1 LKNAIAVVATL
12 AFIGLIQIES
22 ASGQALDN
30 MEPAEIA
37 KALPQSEIIR
47 GKALLAS
54 ESDSDGTPIAT
65 GVESESGR
73 LIEEVNGSESVQK
86 LGDKSEPAK
95 VQEESSVSAERVG
108 EWDPWRPF
116 NEKTFWF
123 NRQFDRFLMKP
134 LAVVY
139 NAVLPGPVRQGISNS
154 LDNLDV
160 ARRFVHNVLQQDFA
174 GAGREISR
182 FVINSTAGVAGIFDV
197 ADMAFGIQ
205 ESNRDAGQT
214 LGFYGIPNGPYLV
227 LPFLPPFTVR
237 DFIGYVADEWL
248 YPLGYFVPLGAIIG
262 LNVADE
268 IGERAANI
276 DLYLGVED
284 KNPDLYGYVRSAYF
298 QRRAFDPSIK

>member
-1 LKNAIAVVATL
+1 MKKTVWVTISLALICLLRTEPVRGQTLKDMEQAEVAKTIFPSQV
-12 AFIGLIQIES
+12 A
-22 ASGQALDN
+22 
-30 MEPAEIA
+30 
-37 KALPQSEIIR
+37 QSEP
-47 GKALLAS
+47 LAAGGR
-54 ESDSDGTPIAT
+54 DGMPIAT
-65 GVESESGR
+65 EFEPDNDGLNTAVDGIDLE
-73 LIEEVNGSESVQK
+73 QK
-86 LGDKSEPAK
+86 LGEKSEPAK
-95 VQEESSVSAERVG
+95 VQEESSVADEKVG

-116 NEKTFWF
+116 NEKTFWL

-134 LAVVY
+134 LAVAY

-197 ADMAFGIQ
+197 AEMAFGIR

-227 LPFLPPFTVR
+227 LPFMPPFTVR

-276 DLYLGVED
+276 DSYLGVDE
-284 KNPDLYGYVRSAYF
+284 NASDLYGSVRSAYF
-298 QRRAFDPSIK
+298 QRRAVDPSLK